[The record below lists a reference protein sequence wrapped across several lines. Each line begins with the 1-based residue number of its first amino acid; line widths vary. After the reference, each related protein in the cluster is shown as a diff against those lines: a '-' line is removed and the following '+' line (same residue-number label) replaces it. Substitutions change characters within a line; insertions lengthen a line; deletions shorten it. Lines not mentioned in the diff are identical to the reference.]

1 MRGSREWVFGQLGW
15 GKWWWFFFFRKYQ
28 SMKMHDGYD
37 PAEREG
43 VC

>member
-1 MRGSREWVFGQLGW
+1 MGLWSTGVGEVVVF
-15 GKWWWFFFFRKYQ
+15 FFFFRKYQ